1 MIHLKHHRPQGLPPV
16 RVVDEMPES
25 DEWAAVR
32 IELPFEAA
40 NEVLGVQ
47 MDRSIVPGIWVNHTV
62 PTNWDAAK
70 QDLSDLSSD

>member
-25 DEWAAVR
+25 EQWAAVS
-32 IELPFEAA
+32 IELPFEEA

-47 MDRSIVPGIWVNHTV
+47 LDRSIVPGIWVNHTV
-62 PTNWDAAK
+62 PTNFDAMV
-70 QDLSDLSSD
+70 QDYSDSSGV